1 MSRRFD
7 GGVVMQTA
15 GMAERINV
23 SSGGP
28 LEAKAGYCRAVRIGD
43 HVVVAGT
50 TTLGPDG
57 VKFPN
62 DCYEQT
68 RETLAIMGRALE
80 EAGAT
85 FADVV
90 RTRSFITDIA
100 LADDFMRAH
109 GEVFADIRPASTLVE
124 VSALVHPDLVIEVE
138 FDAIVGAV

>member
-1 MSRRFD
+1 
-7 GGVVMQTA
+7 MQTA

-68 RETLAIMGRALE
+68 RETLAIMGPWQLGNDPWQ
-80 EAGAT
+80 AG
-85 FADVV
+85 V
-90 RTRSFITDIA
+90 RHR
-100 LADDFMRAH
+100 R
-109 GEVFADIRPASTLVE
+109 
-124 VSALVHPDLVIEVE
+124 
-138 FDAIVGAV
+138 